1 MKLEKI
7 FNFLFILLV
16 PSIIVSFAANAILL
30 ITLSIISIYQLK
42 GNYSKDFFTKYC
54 FFLAFLASILIGLF
68 IDLVLIKEF
77 DISQVT
83 KRAAFILIPFIIYYA
98 KKHIQ
103 ILSLKV
109 YVYFL
114 SSLSLILILLGLIRS
129 VLNRDKILYGNW
141 DSKTTE
147 AFYEQDL
154 LLNWG
159 ELSYKKIFFIL
170 DMHPSYYALFSC
182 IAIIILLF
190 TGLIDIKKYWKRA
203 LLLLHVSMIIL
214 VSSKAGLIS
223 LFLILTVAFFSVK
236 QINQKLIAA
245 SVIAVI
251 IVLMMSIPSTQ
262 LRIRKSFDTMVLNNI
277 ELKTNK
283 SDDRIILWK
292 SLENFSA
299 KELFLG
305 HGYHT
310 SVSKIHSHTGID
322 KNLHNQFLQ
331 TLVSSGIIGLSLLII
346 FLVAPLRYDQSLFTK
361 VFFGLIVLNLLFEN
375 MLDRIW
381 GIIFISFFYALFIFG
396 EIKFSLNK
404 TEEIVD

>member
-1 MKLEKI
+1 MKLEKT

-16 PSIIVSFAANAILL
+16 PSIIVSFAANAVLL
-30 ITLSIISIYQLK
+30 VTLSVISIYQLK
-42 GNYSKDFFTKYC
+42 GNYTKDFFAKYRL
-54 FFLAFLASILIGLF
+54 FLAFLASILIGLF
-68 IDLVLIKEF
+68 IDFVLNKEF

-83 KRAAFILIPFIIYYA
+83 KRASFILMPFIIYYA
-98 KKHIQ
+98 KEHIQ
-103 ILSLKV
+103 ILSLKI

-114 SSLSLILILLGLIRS
+114 SSLSFMLILLGLIRS

-154 LLNWG
+154 FINWG

-182 IAIIILLF
+182 IAIILLLF
-190 TGLIDIKKYWKRA
+190 TRLFDIKNIWKWA
-203 LLLLHVSMIIL
+203 LLILHALMIIL

-236 QINQKLIAA
+236 QIKQKFIAA

-251 IVLMMSIPSTQ
+251 IVIVMSIPSTQ
-262 LRIRKSFDTMVLNNI
+262 LRIKKSYDTLALNNK

-283 SDDRIILWK
+283 TDDRITLWK
-292 SLENFSA
+292 SLEIFSA
-299 KELFLG
+299 KELILG
-305 HGYHT
+305 TGYHS
-310 SVSKIHSHTGID
+310 SVSKIRLHTGID

-346 FLVAPLRYDQSLFTK
+346 FLVAPLLYDKSLFTK

-396 EIKFSLNK
+396 EINFSLNK
-404 TEEIVD
+404 AKEIAD

>member
-1 MKLEKI
+1 MKLDKI

-30 ITLSIISIYQLK
+30 ITLSIISIYQLR
-42 GNYSKDFFTKYC
+42 GNYSKDFFAKYRL
-54 FFLAFLASILIGLF
+54 FLAFLASVIIGLF
-68 IDLVLIKEF
+68 IDLAIKNEF
-77 DISQVT
+77 DTSQVT
-83 KRAAFILIPFIIYYA
+83 KRAAFILMPFIIYYA

-114 SSLSLILILLGLIRS
+114 SSLSFMLILLGLTRS
-129 VLNRDKILYGNW
+129 VLNRGKILYGNW

-147 AFYEQDL
+147 AFYEQDM

-182 IAIIILLF
+182 IAIILLLF
-190 TGLIDIKKYWKRA
+190 TGIIDIKKNWKRA
-203 LLLLHVSMIIL
+203 LLILHVLMIIL

-236 QINQKLIAA
+236 QIKQKLIAA
-245 SVIAVI
+245 SVVAVVIVI
-251 IVLMMSIPSTQ
+251 IMSIPSTQ
-262 LRIRKSFDTMVLNNI
+262 LRIKKSFDSIALNNV
-277 ELKTNK
+277 ELKTNN

-292 SLENFSA
+292 SLGSFSA
-299 KELFLG
+299 KQLILG
-305 HGYHT
+305 HGYHS
-310 SVSKIHSHTGID
+310 SVSKIHLHTGID

-346 FLVAPLRYDQSLFTK
+346 FLVSPLLYDKSLFTK
-361 VFFGLIVLNLLFEN
+361 VFFGLIALNLLFEN
-375 MLDRIW
+375 MLDRVW

-396 EIKFSLNK
+396 KINFSLK
-404 TEEIVD
+404 KDKEIVD

>member
-7 FNFLFILLV
+7 FNFLFVLLV

-30 ITLSIISIYQLK
+30 IILSIISIYQLK
-42 GNYSKDFFTKYC
+42 GNYTKGFFTKYC
-54 FFLAFLASILIGLF
+54 LFLAFFVSVIIGLF
-68 IDLVLIKEF
+68 IDLVLNNEF

-83 KRAAFILIPFIIYYA
+83 KRAAFILMPFIIYYA

-103 ILSLKV
+103 ILSLKI

-114 SSLSLILILLGLIRS
+114 SSLSFMLILLGFIRS

-147 AFYEQDL
+147 AFYEQDVFI
-154 LLNWG
+154 NWG

-190 TGLIDIKKYWKRA
+190 TGLIDLKKKWKRA
-203 LLLLHVSMIIL
+203 LLILHVLMIVL
-214 VSSKAGLIS
+214 VSSKTGLIS
-223 LFLILTVAFFSVK
+223 LFLILTVAFFSAK
-236 QINQKLIAA
+236 QIKQKFIAT
-245 SVIAVI
+245 SVIAGLIVI
-251 IVLMMSIPSTQ
+251 VMSIPSTQ
-262 LRIRKSFDTMVLNNI
+262 LRIKKSFDSMSLNST
-277 ELKTNK
+277 ELKTTK
-283 SDDRIILWK
+283 TDDRITLWK
-292 SLENFSA
+292 SLGNFSA
-299 KELFLG
+299 KELILG
-305 HGYHT
+305 HGYHS
-310 SVSKIHSHTGID
+310 SVSKIYSHTGID

-331 TLVSSGIIGLSLLII
+331 ILVGSGIIGFSLLII

-396 EIKFSLNK
+396 EINFSLNK
-404 TEEIVD
+404 TKETID